1 MARPRK
7 NAAQN
12 TDLSHG
18 QAHYVLSRLI
28 GDRRVTSADV
38 KRYVGE
44 MHREIESLEERLSS
58 LRSAAGSA
66 ISFVVQKI
74 RRGPG
79 RPPKAASDGAD
90 ASAQPATRKR
100 GRKRR
105 NPALTPEQRASRQ
118 LQGRYLG
125 LIRQIPATRR
135 AQYAKIAKERG
146 REAAIRDMQSV
157 LKK

>member
-7 NAAQN
+7 NQELE
-12 TDLSHG
+12 LSHG

-44 MHREIESLEERLSS
+44 MHSEIQKLEERLHS
-58 LRSAAGSA
+58 LRSAAGSVIA
-66 ISFVVQKI
+66 AAVEKV

-79 RPPKAASDGAD
+79 RPKGS
-90 ASAQPATRKR
+90 TKRKR
-100 GRKRR
+100 
-105 NPALTPEQRASRQ
+105 ASSTLTPEQRASRQ

-125 LIRQIPATRR
+125 LIRQIPASRR
-135 AQYAKIAKERG
+135 AQYAKVAKEKG
-146 REAAIRDMQSV
+146 REAAIREMAAN
-157 LKK
+157 LNK